1 MEPALRR
8 VSAALLVVA
17 ALFAAAPAGAQQAFP
32 TPEAAVD
39 ALVRSLS
46 PVDEKGLSAVLGPSY
61 RQLMP
66 LDPVSEED
74 REGFLAAWEKG
85 HRIERD
91 GQGARLVL
99 SDGWTLPIPIAR
111 RGEGW
116 AFDAAAGIEEI
127 RLRRIGRNEL
137 AAIAALRGFLD
148 AQREYAGEDRNADGV
163 LEYARRFTS
172 RPGQRD
178 GLYWP
183 TAGDEPESPAG
194 PLFETEGVE
203 DGYHGYRF
211 RILEAQGAAA
221 DGGARGYLSGGRL
234 VNGFAAVAWP
244 ARYGETGVMTFTINH
259 DGVVHQADLG
269 PDTAAAASALAL
281 YDPDPRWVALPS
293 P

>member
-1 MEPALRR
+1 
-8 VSAALLVVA
+8 
-17 ALFAAAPAGAQQAFP
+17 
-32 TPEAAVD
+32 VD
-39 ALVRSLS
+39 ALVGRLS

-66 LDPVSEED
+66 IDPVSEED
-74 REGFLAAWEKG
+74 REGFLAAWARG
-85 HRIERD
+85 HRVEHD
-91 GQGARLVL
+91 EKGARLVL
-99 SDGWTLPIPIAR
+99 SDGWTLPIPIVR

-116 AFDAAAGIEEI
+116 VFDTRAGIEEV

-137 AAIAALRGFLD
+137 AAIAALRGFFE
-148 AQREYAGEDRNADGV
+148 AQGEYAEEDRNSDRV

-172 RPGQRD
+172 RPGQHD

-183 TAGDEPESPAG
+183 TAEGEPESPAG

-221 DGGARGYLSGGRL
+221 DGGARSYLSKGRL

-244 ARYGETGVMTFTINH
+244 ARYGETGVMTFAISH
-259 DGVVHQADLG
+259 DGVVRQSDLG
-269 PDTAAAASALAL
+269 PDTAATASAMTL
-281 YDPDPRWVALPS
+281 YDPDARWVALPS